1 MLQTIRSKASSI
13 VVKILFLLLIAS
25 FAVWGIADVFRTGIG
40 PNTVATVGDT
50 TISMQDLD
58 RQFRREVNQL
68 RPMFGGTLTRE
79 QALQFGLGDRALR
92 SLVTQ
97 SLLKEEA
104 DRLHLGTSDDLVR
117 QEIIK
122 QQAFRNPLGQFDRR
136 LFEAALAANDMTEA
150 QYVAGMRRDLLQR
163 QLIGALTVGLTAP
176 ASLTDTLS
184 TYRNEQRVATVA
196 LISRDTVAAP
206 AAPTDAEIEAYYKEN
221 TKQFEVSEYRAVT
234 YVWIQPKDL
243 SNEVHV
249 SDDELKAIFEQRKA
263 EFEKTEVRTLAQAR
277 FADRTQAER
286 TRDLMKT
293 KNLKLEEAAKE
304 ITSDK
309 NPLIVLENVA
319 AKDVPIEALGKV
331 GFALEQNKISD
342 PIETPL
348 GWYLV
353 EVRSITPAIKANFD
367 DAKQVLHDEVVQ
379 ERSYDAVIELTNKLE
394 DATLGGRKI
403 SEAAAELNI
412 PVHKIEAVDRYG
424 STPSG
429 AAAAGSLPPPTR
441 FLPVVFGLS
450 LGQTSPL
457 SEAGDGSYFMVE
469 VDGITPPSI
478 APLEKVKSDVRN
490 ALLNER
496 RAKAVQALAKEISDK
511 VKSGGNFTALA
522 KEKRLTV
529 STSEPFDRTG
539 AGPKAPLPAA
549 IVAELFAGPVG
560 TVASA
565 AGNSDGRWVI
575 AKLESIKPYSAT
587 ANADMKK
594 AAADEML
601 RAIQADIFT
610 QYNNALTAIHKPK
623 VDRQA
628 ATRVF
633 APTSQQ

>member
-25 FAVWGIADVFRTGIG
+25 FAIWGIADVFRTGVG

-68 RPMFGGTLTRE
+68 RPMFGGNLTRE

-104 DRLHLGTSDDLVR
+104 KRLHLGTSDDLVR
-117 QEIIK
+117 QEIVK
-122 QQAFRNPLGQFDRR
+122 QPAFKNPLGQFDRR

-150 QYVAGMRRDLLQR
+150 QYVEGVRRDLLQR

-176 ASLTDTLS
+176 AALTDTLS
-184 TYRNEQRVATVA
+184 TYRNEQRVASVA
-196 LISRDTVAAP
+196 LISRDTVPAP
-206 AAPTDAEIEAYYKEN
+206 AQPTDAEIEAYYKEN
-221 TKQFEVSEYRAVT
+221 SKQFEVPEYRALT
-234 YVWIQPKDL
+234 YIWIQPKDL
-243 SNEVHV
+243 SSEVHV
-249 SDDELKAIFEQRKA
+249 SDDELKALFEQRKA
-263 EFEKTEVRTLAQAR
+263 EFEKVEVRTLAQAR
-277 FADRTQAER
+277 FADRGQAER
-286 TRDLMKT
+286 ALDLIKT
-293 KNLKLEEAAKE
+293 KSLKLEEAAKE

-309 NPLIVLENVA
+309 DPLIVLENVA
-319 AKDVPIEALGKV
+319 AKDVPIEALGKA
-331 GFALEQNKISD
+331 GFALAQNKVSD

-367 DAKQVLHDEVVQ
+367 DAKQLLRDEIVQ
-379 ERSYDAVIELTNKLE
+379 ERSYDALIELSNKLE

-403 SEAAAELNI
+403 SEAAPGLNI
-412 PVHKIEAVDRYG
+412 QVRKIEAIDRYG
-424 STPSG
+424 ATPSG
-429 AAAAGSLPPPTR
+429 APSPGSLPPPDR
-441 FLPVVFGLS
+441 FLPVAFGLTP
-450 LGQTSPL
+450 GQTSPL
-457 SEAGDGSYFMVE
+457 SEGGDGSYFMVE

-478 APLEKVKSDVRN
+478 APLDKVKSDVRE
-490 ALLNER
+490 AIITER
-496 RAKAVQALAKEISDK
+496 RTKAVQALAKEISDK
-511 VKSGGNFTALA
+511 VKGGADFSALA

-539 AGPKAPLPAA
+539 AGPKTPLPPAL
-549 IVAELFAGPVG
+549 VAELFNGPVG
-560 TVASA
+560 TIATSP
-565 AGNSDGRWVI
+565 GNGGGWII
-575 AKLESIKPYSAT
+575 AKLESIKPYSAA
-587 ANADMKK
+587 ANADKKK
-594 AAADEML
+594 AASDEML

-610 QYNNALTAIHKPK
+610 QYNNALTLIHKPK

-628 ATRVF
+628 AVRVF
-633 APTSQQ
+633 GPTSQQ